1 MRRPVPT
8 SQIAGN
14 ERGIALLM
22 VLMIMAVLSIMV
34 AAGFV
39 RVLAERRVTDNQRV
53 STKAY
58 ALAQTGL
65 QQFALNRSAMGF
77 TSVPPAVTE
86 STRVVLTGGYADV
99 VMQLIKPEVGSSPAL
114 YVLRST
120 GVWTNTGYLHAP
132 NARRTVAQYI
142 QWNDAILTPAAAWV
156 SLVGI
161 HKSSN
166 TGTLSGFDLCSAKP
180 AIGAVGVPN
189 SPGYNQ
195 SFGTPIPNGSPDIVS
210 LGATPAASTA
220 LPFDWSGIVSGSS
233 IVPDYII
240 PGAGWSTTWFFG
252 GTYPVIRVDNA
263 GSSAFTL
270 PDGQGLIIVTGD
282 LNIVGS
288 TDWNGLILVG
298 GNLTTTG
305 SATVYGAIYSG
316 LNITLTGNPDSAAAA
331 IGAADV
337 SSNAQ
342 IYRYDSCMI
351 ANSLNRFAGLQLVRN
366 AWTDNW
372 KTW

>member
-1 MRRPVPT
+1 MRGPVPT
-8 SQIAGN
+8 SRIADN
-14 ERGIALLM
+14 ERGVALLM
-22 VLMIMAVLSIMV
+22 VLMILAVLSIMV

-58 ALAQTGL
+58 ALAETGL
-65 QQFALNRSAMGF
+65 QQFAHNRSAMGF

-86 STRVVLTGGYADV
+86 STRVVLPGGYADV
-99 VMQLIKPEVGSSPAL
+99 VLQLIKPEVGSSPAL

-120 GVWTNTGYLHAP
+120 GVWTTAGYLRAP

-161 HKSSN
+161 HKNGN
-166 TGTLSGFDLCSAKP
+166 TGTLSGSDHCGAKP
-180 AIGAVGVPN
+180 AIGAVGVPTT
-189 SPGYNQ
+189 PGYTQ
-195 SFGTPIPNGSPDIVS
+195 SFGIPIPSGAPDVVS

-220 LPFDWSGIVSGSS
+220 LPFDWSGIASGSS

-263 GSSAFTL
+263 GGSAFSL

-282 LNIVGS
+282 LDVVGS

-298 GNLTTTG
+298 GDLHTTG
-305 SATVYGAIYSG
+305 SATIYGAMYSG

-331 IGAADV
+331 IGVADV
-337 SSNAQ
+337 SSNSQ
-342 IYRYDSCMI
+342 VYRYDSCML
-351 ANSLNRFAGLQLVRN
+351 ANSLSRFAGLQLVRN

>member
-1 MRRPVPT
+1 MGSRQPPRG
-8 SQIAGN
+8 IAGN
-14 ERGIALLM
+14 ERGVALMM
-22 VLMIMAVLSIMV
+22 VLMILAVLSIMV

-65 QQFALNRSAMGF
+65 QQFALHRSDLGF
-77 TSVPPAVTE
+77 TASPPAVTE
-86 STRVVLTGGYADV
+86 STRVVLPGGYADV
-99 VMQLIKPEVGSSPAL
+99 VLQQIKPQVGSAAAL

-120 GVWTNTGYLHAP
+120 GVWTALGYLHAP

-142 QWNDAILTPAAAWV
+142 QWNQAILTPAAAWV

-161 HKSSN
+161 QKSAN
-166 TGTLSGFDLCSAKP
+166 TGTLSGTDHCGASP
-180 AIGAVGVPN
+180 AVGGVAVPS
-189 SPGYNQ
+189 SPGYTQ
-195 SFGTPIPNGSPDIVS
+195 TFGTPIPNGSPDIVS

-220 LPFDWSGIVSGSS
+220 LPFDWSGIASGTS
-233 IVPDYII
+233 IVPDYTI

-252 GTYPVIRVDNA
+252 GAYPVIRVDNA
-263 GSSAFTL
+263 GGSTFTL
-270 PDGQGLIIVTGD
+270 PDGQGLLIVTGN
-282 LNIVGS
+282 LQIIGS

-298 GNLTTTG
+298 GDLTTTG
-305 SATVYGAIYSG
+305 GATVYGAIYSG
-316 LNITLTGNPDSAAAA
+316 LNITLSGNPDSAAAA
-331 IGAADV
+331 IGPASV
-337 SSNAQ
+337 SSTAQ
-342 IYRYDSCMI
+342 LYRYDSCAL
-351 ANSLNRFAGLQLVRN
+351 ANALSRFAGLQLVRN

>member
-1 MRRPVPT
+1 MGPRHPPQR
-8 SQIAGN
+8 IAGD
-14 ERGIALLM
+14 ERGVALLM
-22 VLMIMAVLSIMV
+22 VLMILAVLSIMV

-65 QQFALNRSAMGF
+65 QQFALHRSDLGF
-77 TSVPPAVTE
+77 TASPPAVSE

-99 VMQLIKPEVGSSPAL
+99 VMQRIKPQVGSTPAL
-114 YVLRST
+114 YVIRST
-120 GVWTNTGYLHAP
+120 GVWTAAGYLYAP
-132 NARRTVAQYI
+132 NARRTVAQYT
-142 QWNDAILTPAAAWV
+142 QWSEAILTPAAAWV

-166 TGTLSGFDLCSAKP
+166 TGTLSGSDHCGAAP
-180 AIGAVGVPN
+180 AVGGVAVPDA
-189 SPGYNQ
+189 PGYSQ
-195 SFGTPIPNGSPDIVS
+195 SFGFPIPNGSPDIVS

-220 LPFDWSGIVSGSS
+220 LPFDWSGIASGAS

-240 PGAGWSTTWFFG
+240 PGSGWSTTWFFG

-263 GSSAFTL
+263 GGSAFTL
-270 PDGQGLIIVTGD
+270 PDGQGLLIVTGD
-282 LNIVGS
+282 LNIVGT

-298 GNLTTTG
+298 GDLTTTG
-305 SATVYGAIYSG
+305 AATVYGAIYSG
-316 LNITLTGNPDSAAAA
+316 LNITLGSNPDSAAAA
-331 IGAADV
+331 IGPASV
-337 SSNAQ
+337 SSTAQ
-342 IYRYDSCMI
+342 LYRYDSCTL
-351 ANSLNRFAGLQLVRN
+351 ANALSRFAGLQLVRN